1 MPGYAA
7 KQKVCDLGQSHPEI
21 GRKHMEQWFHMK
33 KSTNDIS
40 NIVNVIYD
48 DMLAL

>member
-7 KQKVCDLGQSHPEI
+7 KQNVCDLGQSHPEI

-33 KSTNDIS
+33 NPQMTFQI
-40 NIVNVIYD
+40 
-48 DMLAL
+48 L